1 MTGVLQCENLGVRY
15 AGNVALSGV
24 NFSVPAGKMVG
35 LVGANG
41 AGKSTLVNALAGWSR
56 GRAIVTGRVSLEGQ
70 GIEALAAHQR
80 VQRGLTL
87 VPEGKNIFA
96 ELTVDENL
104 ALVRPPPDTT
114 GRHIFRI
121 PEVFDFFPRLAERR
135 HHKGAALSGG
145 ERQMLAVGRA
155 LLAGPRVLMLDEP
168 SAGLAPRLI
177 SDLLSRIRLLVDRGL
192 PVLLVEQNVK
202 AALKVVDHLYL
213 LERGRIVGEGPANVM
228 AADHRIVEAYL
239 GTIAAGGARMNIAQQ
254 IVNGLV
260 LGSGYACIALGW
272 TILLGVARLVNF
284 AHGQLYMLGAFVTWY
299 AMTKAGPAISARD
312 PCRDRRAGGPGRADA
327 ERDDGAGHDAEPDQ
341 PDDRD
346 ARPRLCAA
354 GRQRADF
361 RRQSAD
367 AAGHAVA
374 RQSRSGIAVVHLAG
388 RAGAGGNA
396 RALRRGVAVH
406 ADERGSA
413 R

>member
-1 MTGVLQCENLGVRY
+1 MTGVLSCENLSVRY
-15 AGNVALSGV
+15 DGNVALSGV
-24 NFSVPAGKMVG
+24 SVSVPSGKMVG

-56 GRAIVTGRVSLEGQ
+56 GRAIVTGKVSLEGQ
-70 GIEALAAHQR
+70 GIETLAAHKR

-104 ALVRPPPDTT
+104 ALVRPPADIT
-114 GRHIFRI
+114 GRHIFDI

-202 AALKVVDHLYL
+202 AALKVVDHLCL
-213 LERGRIVGEGPANVM
+213 LERGRIVAEGPAEIM
-228 AADHRIVEAYL
+228 GADPRIVEAYL
-239 GTIAAGGARMNIAQQ
+239 GTLAAG
-254 IVNGLV
+254 
-260 LGSGYACIALGW
+260 
-272 TILLGVARLVNF
+272 
-284 AHGQLYMLGAFVTWY
+284 
-299 AMTKAGPAISARD
+299 
-312 PCRDRRAGGPGRADA
+312 DRA
-327 ERDDGAGHDAEPDQ
+327 
-341 PDDRD
+341 
-346 ARPRLCAA
+346 
-354 GRQRADF
+354 
-361 RRQSAD
+361 
-367 AAGHAVA
+367 
-374 RQSRSGIAVVHLAG
+374 
-388 RAGAGGNA
+388 
-396 RALRRGVAVH
+396 
-406 ADERGSA
+406 
-413 R
+413 

>member
-1 MTGVLQCENLGVRY
+1 MTGVLQCENLTVRY
-15 AGNVALSGV
+15 DGNVALSGV
-24 NFSVPAGKMVG
+24 NVSVPSAKMVG

-56 GRAIVTGRVSLEGQ
+56 GRAIVTGSVYLEGES
-70 GIEALAAHQR
+70 IERLAAHER

-104 ALVRPPPDTT
+104 GLVRQPSETT

-121 PEVFDFFPRLAERR
+121 PDVFDFFPRLAERR

-213 LERGRIVGEGPANVM
+213 LERGRIVADGPASVM
-228 AADHRIVEAYL
+228 GADKRIVEAYL
-239 GTIAAGGARMNIAQQ
+239 GTLATG
-254 IVNGLV
+254 
-260 LGSGYACIALGW
+260 
-272 TILLGVARLVNF
+272 
-284 AHGQLYMLGAFVTWY
+284 
-299 AMTKAGPAISARD
+299 
-312 PCRDRRAGGPGRADA
+312 DRA
-327 ERDDGAGHDAEPDQ
+327 
-341 PDDRD
+341 
-346 ARPRLCAA
+346 
-354 GRQRADF
+354 
-361 RRQSAD
+361 
-367 AAGHAVA
+367 
-374 RQSRSGIAVVHLAG
+374 
-388 RAGAGGNA
+388 
-396 RALRRGVAVH
+396 
-406 ADERGSA
+406 
-413 R
+413 

>member
-1 MTGVLQCENLGVRY
+1 MTGVLQCENLTVRY

-24 NFSVPAGKMVG
+24 NISVPSAKMVG

-56 GRAIVTGRVSLEGQ
+56 GRAIVTGSVNLEGQ
-70 GIEALAAHQR
+70 GIEGLAAHER

-104 ALVRPPPDTT
+104 GLVRPPSDTT

-121 PEVFDFFPRLAERR
+121 PDVFDFFPRLAERR

-213 LERGRIVGEGPANVM
+213 LERGRIVGDGPADVM
-228 AADHRIVEAYL
+228 AADQRIVEAYL
-239 GTIAAGGARMNIAQQ
+239 GTIATG
-254 IVNGLV
+254 
-260 LGSGYACIALGW
+260 
-272 TILLGVARLVNF
+272 
-284 AHGQLYMLGAFVTWY
+284 
-299 AMTKAGPAISARD
+299 
-312 PCRDRRAGGPGRADA
+312 DRA
-327 ERDDGAGHDAEPDQ
+327 
-341 PDDRD
+341 
-346 ARPRLCAA
+346 
-354 GRQRADF
+354 
-361 RRQSAD
+361 
-367 AAGHAVA
+367 
-374 RQSRSGIAVVHLAG
+374 
-388 RAGAGGNA
+388 
-396 RALRRGVAVH
+396 
-406 ADERGSA
+406 
-413 R
+413 

>member
-1 MTGVLQCENLGVRY
+1 MTGVLQCEGLGVRY
-15 AGNVALSGV
+15 AGNVALADVGI
-24 NFSVPAGKMVG
+24 SVPAGRMVG

-56 GRAIVTGRVSLEGQ
+56 GRAVVSGRVMLQGE
-70 GIEALAAHQR
+70 GIENLAPHQR

-87 VPEGKNIFA
+87 VPEGKNIFV

-104 ALVRPPPDTT
+104 ALVRPPADTAD
-114 GRHIFRI
+114 RHIFAV
-121 PEVFDFFPRLAERR
+121 PDVFDFFPRLAERR

-213 LERGRIVGEGPANVM
+213 LERGRIVGEGPADVM

-239 GTIAAGGARMNIAQQ
+239 GSIAAG
-254 IVNGLV
+254 V
-260 LGSGYACIALGW
+260 
-272 TILLGVARLVNF
+272 
-284 AHGQLYMLGAFVTWY
+284 
-299 AMTKAGPAISARD
+299 
-312 PCRDRRAGGPGRADA
+312 
-327 ERDDGAGHDAEPDQ
+327 
-341 PDDRD
+341 
-346 ARPRLCAA
+346 RP
-354 GRQRADF
+354 
-361 RRQSAD
+361 
-367 AAGHAVA
+367 
-374 RQSRSGIAVVHLAG
+374 
-388 RAGAGGNA
+388 
-396 RALRRGVAVH
+396 
-406 ADERGSA
+406 
-413 R
+413 

>member
-1 MTGVLQCENLGVRY
+1 
-15 AGNVALSGV
+15 
-24 NFSVPAGKMVG
+24 MVG

-56 GRAIVTGRVSLEGQ
+56 GRAIVTGQVNLEGQ
-70 GIEALAAHQR
+70 SIDGLAAHQR
-80 VQRGLTL
+80 VSRGLTL
-87 VPEGKNIFA
+87 VPEGKNIFV

-104 ALVRPPPDTT
+104 GLVRPPADTT
-114 GRHIFRI
+114 GRHVFRI

-213 LERGRIVGEGPANVM
+213 LERGRIVGEGPADVM

-239 GTIAAGGARMNIAQQ
+239 GTIAAG
-254 IVNGLV
+254 V
-260 LGSGYACIALGW
+260 
-272 TILLGVARLVNF
+272 
-284 AHGQLYMLGAFVTWY
+284 
-299 AMTKAGPAISARD
+299 
-312 PCRDRRAGGPGRADA
+312 RA
-327 ERDDGAGHDAEPDQ
+327 
-341 PDDRD
+341 
-346 ARPRLCAA
+346 
-354 GRQRADF
+354 
-361 RRQSAD
+361 
-367 AAGHAVA
+367 
-374 RQSRSGIAVVHLAG
+374 
-388 RAGAGGNA
+388 
-396 RALRRGVAVH
+396 
-406 ADERGSA
+406 
-413 R
+413 